1 MDRARASAGV
11 AVRDCWIMT
20 SLTRL
25 RTVHAVTLI
34 SPLPEMQETIW
45 SSRLFLFWNG
55 SNSVATDMESFV
67 LDERGED
74 GIPSVFFWNKK
85 LVLPS
90 KNDLEERDL
99 RAMWMC

>member
-1 MDRARASAGV
+1 
-11 AVRDCWIMT
+11 
-20 SLTRL
+20 
-25 RTVHAVTLI
+25 
-34 SPLPEMQETIW
+34 
-45 SSRLFLFWNG
+45 
-55 SNSVATDMESFV
+55 MESFV